1 MRNHAVIQGASPV
14 RTCAG
19 MPNRSER
26 STGMQSAEHH
36 HNHFEALL
44 NCLDRHMID
53 ADKQRANEIAQLNN
67 YRP

>member
-1 MRNHAVIQGASPV
+1 
-14 RTCAG
+14 